1 MPFHSYAEPHCHLDV
16 HTNVHDRI
24 YVHTHAQLNLVSSV
38 MLIPTCL
45 PATGAMCLGSAYFN
59 QDTWP
64 QNGNMTA
71 PNSWKLPCHIGVGG
85 IVCRCGAHAATLL
98 GPKWPQRHRLV
109 VEGAQVSLNINS
121 QTSNTFD
128 QIQLSDMGHHCHL
141 HSTIVNNS
149 QHDIAYDI
157 TLLSLSLWY
166 KKPQG
171 WIYAE
176 NNMLFRFLRGGPI
189 FRSFLFKHR
198 TGPI

>member
-1 MPFHSYAEPHCHLDV
+1 M
-16 HTNVHDRI
+16 
-24 YVHTHAQLNLVSSV
+24 HA
-38 MLIPTCL
+38 I
-45 PATGAMCLGSAYFN
+45 ATSHE
-59 QDTWP
+59 
-64 QNGNMTA
+64 A
-71 PNSWKLPCHIGVGG
+71 PNSWKLSFHRSVGG

-176 NNMLFRFLRGGPI
+176 HHMLFRILRDGPI
-189 FRSFLFKHR
+189 FWSVLLKI
-198 TGPI
+198 GPVPFNGTKWTSGYTYLSLSIYI

>member
-1 MPFHSYAEPHCHLDV
+1 M
-16 HTNVHDRI
+16 
-24 YVHTHAQLNLVSSV
+24 
-38 MLIPTCL
+38 
-45 PATGAMCLGSAYFN
+45 
-59 QDTWP
+59 
-64 QNGNMTA
+64 
-71 PNSWKLPCHIGVGG
+71 
-85 IVCRCGAHAATLL
+85 CRCGAHAATLL

-141 HSTIVNNS
+141 HSKIVNNS

-171 WIYAE
+171 
-176 NNMLFRFLRGGPI
+176 
-189 FRSFLFKHR
+189 
-198 TGPI
+198 

>member
-1 MPFHSYAEPHCHLDV
+1 MISELISSTSCFAFATSNKARFTVVFLKDSCG
-16 HTNVHDRI
+16 
-24 YVHTHAQLNLVSSV
+24 QSSV
-38 MLIPTCL
+38 SPMISRLCCTRTSVSIASFAP
-45 PATGAMCLGSAYFN
+45 SAYFN

-71 PNSWKLPCHIGVGG
+71 PNSWQLPCHIGVGG

-121 QTSNTFD
+121 LTSNTFD

-171 WIYAE
+171 
-176 NNMLFRFLRGGPI
+176 
-189 FRSFLFKHR
+189 
-198 TGPI
+198 